1 MSTNPLFV
9 RFVTPKLIWWW
20 SNNHRVKSWK
30 DLSGYLQSNTEISW
44 LLLAMQSYLKL
55 IFWSKEWCLINLWM
69 QIFDKSQDQ
78 LYSDFL
84 GSTWEIDL
92 QSLPP
97 FFEEIELYQCSW
109 NNSSLSGQ
117 VKMKRLD
124 PNYQKYCRLRW
135 PLGKIYFCLQ
145 SRNRIWR

>member
-9 RFVTPKLIWWW
+9 RFVIPKLIWWW

-69 QIFDKSQDQ
+69 QIFDKTSSIPTFWGQ
-78 LYSDFL
+78 LEKSISKVYL
-84 GSTWEIDL
+84 L
-92 QSLPP
+92 

-124 PNYQKYCRLRW
+124 PIL
-135 PLGKIYFCLQ
+135 PKIQQTKIAVRKNLIL
-145 SRNRIWR
+145 SKG